1 MEIDRESYDYACAD
15 IETEI
20 AKLSSELMQ
29 LDDLLYPYKDTHF
42 KVPPVM
48 LGFMLDP
55 ELIRMG
61 DIRKLILK
69 QADTVRA
76 LRLSCEKL
84 RKA

>member
-1 MEIDRESYDYACAD
+1 
-15 IETEI
+15 
-20 AKLSSELMQ
+20 

-48 LGFMLDP
+48 PGFMLDP

-61 DIRKLILK
+61 DIIKLILK
-69 QADTVRA
+69 QADAVRV

>member
-1 MEIDRESYDYACAD
+1 MEIDRESYEYACSD
-15 IETEI
+15 LETEI
-20 AKLSSELMQ
+20 DKLSSELMQ

-48 LGFMLDP
+48 PIFMLDP
-55 ELIRMG
+55 KLIRMG

-69 QADTVRA
+69 QADAVRA

-84 RKA
+84 RKK